1 MAPAMRAKIHF
12 ICNGVFSTSIAGGD
26 VHFLKLAE
34 SAARA
39 GYELNFFG
47 GTALREMIERHK
59 LPGAVTLTDDVK
71 MAKVNQGAL
80 RGQIAMFRDFF
91 HRYRRTSR
99 LLNRIAPEDY
109 VYAVSDY
116 WFDVLPAA
124 RSAARRKLMIL
135 HMEAPTFSQILWRGR
150 PDVDGKRLASLHYFL
165 SQKLSLSTFRS
176 CQNKRLLYVHPGM
189 KPSLLRKGFQEG
201 ELAFVSAGF
210 DPTTAE
216 RIPEQAKQFDV
227 AWIGRVH
234 RQKGIDDLMATLAHL
249 AAKLPDFKTIIIGTV
264 ENQLRPYAKKAGL
277 ENHLQFAGFVT
288 EMEKFRL
295 LKASRLFLMPSH
307 FESWG
312 AVIAEALAADLPVV
326 AYELEAY
333 PPVFGGLIRYV
344 PPFNLQ
350 MFQSAAWDELCR
362 ARAGHL
368 QPDLAA
374 LSAFKQKYAW
384 EAVSARFVQVLDS
397 LADDESRSPSLPA
410 ERNPA

>member
-1 MAPAMRAKIHF
+1 MRAKIHF

-39 GYELNFFG
+39 DYELNFWG
-47 GTALREMIERHK
+47 GTALREIIERHK
-59 LPGAVTLTDDVK
+59 LPGAVTLTDDTK
-71 MAKVNQGAL
+71 MPKVNQGAL
-80 RGQIAMFRDFF
+80 PGQIAMFRDFF
-91 HRYRRTSR
+91 GRCRRTFR
-99 LLNRIAPEDY
+99 LLNQIAPEDY

-124 RSAARRKLMIL
+124 RCAARRKLMIL
-135 HMEAPTFSQILWRGR
+135 HMKAPTFSQILWRSR

-234 RQKGIDDLMATLAHL
+234 RQKGIDDLMAALAYL
-249 AAKLPDFKTIIIGTV
+249 AAKLPDFRTIIIGAV
-264 ENQLRPYAKKAGL
+264 RNQLRPYAEKAGL
-277 ENHLQFAGFVT
+277 ENRLQFTGFVS

-295 LKASRLFLMPSH
+295 LKASRIFLMPSH
-307 FESWG
+307 YESWG
-312 AVIAEALAADLPVV
+312 AVIAEALAAKLPVV

-333 PPVFGGLIRYV
+333 RPVFGSLVHYV

-350 MFQSAAWDELCR
+350 MFQTAAWDELSR
-362 ARAGHL
+362 ARAGYS
-368 QPDLAA
+368 QPDPAA

-384 EAVSARFVQVLDS
+384 EAVSARFVQALDS
-397 LADDESRSPSLPA
+397 LADVR
-410 ERNPA
+410 